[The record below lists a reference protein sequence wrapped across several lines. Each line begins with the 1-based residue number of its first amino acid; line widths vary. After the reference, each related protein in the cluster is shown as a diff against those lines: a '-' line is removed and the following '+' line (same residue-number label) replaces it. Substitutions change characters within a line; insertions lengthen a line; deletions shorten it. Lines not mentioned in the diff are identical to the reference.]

1 LSIVIEFP
9 PGFGRDLASGRA
21 TQVGA
26 WIDGSM
32 PMRAETVDGYVQA
45 MHAGWL
51 RELAARSAGTAVV
64 DPARVEVRFRYN
76 PDVRS
81 IVSMVP
87 AVIPLLLMLIPAI
100 LAALSVVRE
109 KEMGS
114 IINFYVTPST
124 RLEFL
129 LGKQIPYV
137 VLAMASF
144 LLLVLMAV
152 VLFRVPVTGS
162 FPTLALGALLYVI
175 SATAFGLL
183 ISTFVRSQVAALFG
197 TALLTI
203 LPAVQFSGL
212 IDPVSSLEGAGR
224 LIGNVFPTTHF
235 VIISRGTFSKALEF
249 GDLRASF
256 VPLLISIPTLIG
268 LTAVL
273 LRKQQR

>member
-1 LSIVIEFP
+1 MPDSSFP
-9 PGFGRDLASGRA
+9 DAYAPPEIAGRVRD
-21 TQVGA
+21 VGV
-26 WIDGSM
+26 
-32 PMRAETVDGYVQA
+32 TK
-45 MHAGWL
+45 
-51 RELAARSAGTAVV
+51 ARRGAVATAVL
-64 DPARVEVRFRYN
+64 
-76 PDVRS
+76 
-81 IVSMVP
+81 
-87 AVIPLLLMLIPAI
+87 AV
-100 LAALSVVRE
+100 
-109 KEMGS
+109 
-114 IINFYVTPST
+114 
-124 RLEFL
+124 
-129 LGKQIPYV
+129 LGGAFI
-137 VLAMASF
+137 S
-144 LLLVLMAV
+144 
-152 VLFRVPVTGS
+152 
-162 FPTLALGALLYVI
+162 LGALLYVI
-175 SATAFGLL
+175 IATAFGLL